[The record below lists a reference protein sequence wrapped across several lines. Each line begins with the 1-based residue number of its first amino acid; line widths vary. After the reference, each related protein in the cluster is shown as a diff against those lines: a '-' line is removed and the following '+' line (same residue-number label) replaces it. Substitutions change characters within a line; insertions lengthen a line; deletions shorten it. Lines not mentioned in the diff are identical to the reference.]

1 MNVEIK
7 NMMTRTLCL
16 WAAVLSLVLN
26 ARPAAATETEN
37 LDLRVLPAAKPI
49 VVDGKIDDWDLS
61 GGVFACGDVE
71 VQRDQFAIW
80 FHTAYDAE
88 HFYVLA
94 RWRDETPLNNPK
106 SVKGDSGFEGDC
118 LQFRLILNPDD
129 EQRRMPSHWT
139 CWQDRDG
146 LKGMDVHYGYF
157 GRSLK
162 TGKPPAAATGSG
174 LKNALDHG
182 AQMAFT
188 VDADGKGYVQEIAI
202 PWKLLAS
209 EGTPAPKTGES
220 VGFTVEPNFSIGISG
235 RLTLKDIFRSG
246 VTLDRVF
253 TFMAANIWGNAGLA
267 AKGNVTPQPVRLSD
281 GREFP
286 VKLVD
291 GKPVADWTDVI
302 KRKVLKGFETLSFTA
317 PADGYVSLMI
327 RNDKGEGVRQLLTSD
342 YFAAGKHEVK
352 WDGLTTGVLRE
363 PGQPVEP
370 GKYTWEAMWRPAFN
384 LRLRGWASNS
394 GSAPWDATPTA
405 NWGGDH
411 GVPSDCL
418 AVGDRVFLGWSGAEA
433 GKALVCVDLN
443 GKVIW
448 RQSKGGMGA
457 ASHLASD
464 GETVFVRMK
473 GEIYRALVKNGAYT
487 PFTATNSTSLS
498 IADLFGADDAPQ
510 HPHAVAK
517 DQKAKDDTIDFAGLA
532 CGNGKL
538 YLSSRARNTVLEVDA
553 AAGTV
558 VRRIDVPA
566 PGRAAFHAG
575 KLLVLSGADKLLAED
590 VAGEKPSLTTVV
602 SGLTA
607 AVGVAVDAKSGRI
620 FISTGGDDN
629 QVKVF
634 TLEGKLVAAIGRPG
648 GRPKLGPW
656 MQDGM
661 RNAAG
666 LCVDPEGKLWV
677 AEASGIPKRIS
688 IWNAA
693 TGAFVRELFGPTNYG
708 AGGGCIL
715 PTDPDIMFGQG
726 CEWKLDPATGQAT
739 CLATVSEQ
747 GGGFSRFLHG
757 PKDRP
762 LLMTTSQSD
771 IRFFERLAPGQWKL
785 RATVSTTGP
794 DKKANP
800 KKPKPGDND
809 PRTTRFWSDA
819 NDDGI
824 EQESEVAVIP
834 GHFYQARGFHLSGYA
849 HVDCSIKGRYDN
861 PPAEDPQAQA
871 GGRGKKGERA
881 PRYEASAVHIPA
893 AGYTACG
900 APRWD
905 LKNMREIPEVG
916 FPNLAD
922 SAILSTSEKWVTC
935 YDRKDGKK
943 LWAYPNTFSS
953 VHGSHYAGSWE
964 NGVLRGA
971 FGPIGTADNTVAGAL
986 WALNGN
992 CGEWY
997 LFSERFGFVAHVFQG
1012 DKMKYNWPQ
1021 QALPGAILDNVPA
1034 GAGDE
1039 DFGGTMVQTPDGRIL
1054 LQAGKTAMWN
1064 VELTGADKIVRAGSG
1079 QVEISADEIPKA
1091 TALMEELKQKAASG
1105 KRAVVKH
1112 LDTKPTFTGNI
1123 GNDIGGTIIEIGK
1136 TTVTSGRAFLG
1147 YDATHLYLGFEVQDV
1162 TPWVNGAD
1170 APEYLYARGDTVDL
1184 QLGTD
1189 ESANPKRTDPVKGDL
1204 RLAIG
1209 NFKGKPTAV
1218 LYRFVGG
1225 PGKKMTFSSGVV
1237 ANYVVDGVQVLDKAE
1252 IKQSKANK
1260 GCVVEA
1266 AIPLADLG
1274 LTPSSGLKLKGDLG
1288 MTFSDGT
1295 GTDTAV
1301 RTYWSNQQTGLVSDE
1316 VFELKV
1322 NPANWGDLQFE

>member
-1 MNVEIK
+1 
-7 NMMTRTLCL
+7 
-16 WAAVLSLVLN
+16 
-26 ARPAAATETEN
+26 
-37 LDLRVLPAAKPI
+37 
-49 VVDGKIDDWDLS
+49 
-61 GGVFACGDVE
+61 
-71 VQRDQFAIW
+71 
-80 FHTAYDAE
+80 
-88 HFYVLA
+88 
-94 RWRDETPLNNPK
+94 
-106 SVKGDSGFEGDC
+106 
-118 LQFRLILNPDD
+118 
-129 EQRRMPSHWT
+129 
-139 CWQDRDG
+139 
-146 LKGMDVHYGYF
+146 
-157 GRSLK
+157 
-162 TGKPPAAATGSG
+162 
-174 LKNALDHG
+174 
-182 AQMAFT
+182 
-188 VDADGKGYVQEIAI
+188 
-202 PWKLLAS
+202 
-209 EGTPAPKTGES
+209 
-220 VGFTVEPNFSIGISG
+220 
-235 RLTLKDIFRSG
+235 
-246 VTLDRVF
+246 
-253 TFMAANIWGNAGLA
+253 
-267 AKGNVTPQPVRLSD
+267 
-281 GREFP
+281 
-286 VKLVD
+286 
-291 GKPVADWTDVI
+291 
-302 KRKVLKGFETLSFTA
+302 
-317 PADGYVSLMI
+317 
-327 RNDKGEGVRQLLTSD
+327 
-342 YFAAGKHEVK
+342 
-352 WDGLTTGVLRE
+352 
-363 PGQPVEP
+363 
-370 GKYTWEAMWRPAFN
+370 
-384 LRLRGWASNS
+384 
-394 GSAPWDATPTA
+394 
-405 NWGGDH
+405 
-411 GVPSDCL
+411 
-418 AVGDRVFLGWSGAEA
+418 
-433 GKALVCVDLN
+433 LVCVDLN

-881 PRYEASAVHIPA
+881 PRYEASAVHIPPVRNGSPA
-893 AGYTACG
+893 TTARTGRNSGPTPIPSPACMGRTTPAHGRTACCAAHSDRSARPTTPWL
-900 APRWD
+900 APFGR
-905 LKNMREIPEVG
+905 
-916 FPNLAD
+916 
-922 SAILSTSEKWVTC
+922 ST
-935 YDRKDGKK
+935 
-943 LWAYPNTFSS
+943 
-953 VHGSHYAGSWE
+953 
-964 NGVLRGA
+964 
-971 FGPIGTADNTVAGAL
+971 
-986 WALNGN
+986 
-992 CGEWY
+992 
-997 LFSERFGFVAHVFQG
+997 
-1012 DKMKYNWPQ
+1012 
-1021 QALPGAILDNVPA
+1021 
-1034 GAGDE
+1034 
-1039 DFGGTMVQTPDGRIL
+1039 
-1054 LQAGKTAMWN
+1054 
-1064 VELTGADKIVRAGSG
+1064 
-1079 QVEISADEIPKA
+1079 A
-1091 TALMEELKQKAASG
+1091 TAASG
-1105 KRAVVKH
+1105 
-1112 LDTKPTFTGNI
+1112 TC
-1123 GNDIGGTIIEIGK
+1123 
-1136 TTVTSGRAFLG
+1136 
-1147 YDATHLYLGFEVQDV
+1147 
-1162 TPWVNGAD
+1162 
-1170 APEYLYARGDTVDL
+1170 
-1184 QLGTD
+1184 
-1189 ESANPKRTDPVKGDL
+1189 SANASASWP
-1204 RLAIG
+1204 
-1209 NFKGKPTAV
+1209 
-1218 LYRFVGG
+1218 
-1225 PGKKMTFSSGVV
+1225 MSSR
-1237 ANYVVDGVQVLDKAE
+1237 A
-1252 IKQSKANK
+1252 
-1260 GCVVEA
+1260 
-1266 AIPLADLG
+1266 
-1274 LTPSSGLKLKGDLG
+1274 T
-1288 MTFSDGT
+1288 
-1295 GTDTAV
+1295 
-1301 RTYWSNQQTGLVSDE
+1301 R
-1316 VFELKV
+1316 
-1322 NPANWGDLQFE
+1322 